1 MGGFARGSRARSEDR
16 RVRRSD
22 FQGCAGTSK
31 LAFRTE
37 GGGGSHIL
45 GEAIGDSRSAE
56 SAGYLHFKPGSSDRF
71 ADASQAVIGVG
82 NFMSESGQEKVWKDG
97 RISGGNLN

>member
-1 MGGFARGSRARSEDR
+1 MRGFARGSRAWSEDW

-22 FQGCAGTSK
+22 FQGCAGSSK

-45 GEAIGDSRSAE
+45 GKEAIGDSRSAE
-56 SAGYLHFKPGSSDRF
+56 SAGYLYFKPSS
-71 ADASQAVIGVG
+71 
-82 NFMSESGQEKVWKDG
+82 
-97 RISGGNLN
+97 